1 MVDIYLINTFYRIMN
16 VEVKMKVVKS
26 YQVEKKQLITP
37 LFTGTD
43 VTRQVLLPESK
54 EYEMSIV
61 CFGKGIRNKF
71 HAHDAEQV
79 VIVTEGRGIV
89 ATEDKES
96 VVAVGDVV
104 LIPAG
109 EKHWYGATEDSEFS
123 YIYFFKK
130 GCKLTQLEV

>member
-1 MVDIYLINTFYRIMN
+1 MKITKSTQ
-16 VEVKMKVVKS
+16 VKK
-26 YQVEKKQLITP
+26 ERFNTP

-43 VTRQVLLPESK
+43 VTKQVLLPESK

-79 VIVTEGRGIV
+79 LIVTEGRGIV
-89 ATEDKES
+89 ATEDNES

-109 EKHWYGATEDSEFS
+109 EKHWHGATEDSEFS
-123 YIYFFKK
+123 HIYFFKK

>member
-1 MVDIYLINTFYRIMN
+1 
-16 VEVKMKVVKS
+16 MKIIKS
-26 YQVEKKQLITP
+26 NQIKKEQVNTP

-71 HAHDAEQV
+71 HTHDAEQV
-79 VIVTEGRGIV
+79 LIVTGGRGIV
-89 ATEDKES
+89 ATEDTER
-96 VVAVGDVV
+96 VITVGDVI

-109 EKHWYGATEDSEFS
+109 EKHWHGATTDSDFS
-123 YIYFFKK
+123 HIYFFKK
-130 GCKLTQLEV
+130 GCNLTQLEE

>member
-1 MVDIYLINTFYRIMN
+1 MVS
-16 VEVKMKVVKS
+16 VKERHGKNHVRCRVDLS
-26 YQVEKKQLITP
+26 P
-37 LFTGTD
+37 G
-43 VTRQVLLPESK
+43 LLWLHIREI
-54 EYEMSIV
+54 SIV

-79 VIVTEGRGIV
+79 LIVTEGRGIV

-109 EKHWYGATEDSEFS
+109 EKHWHGATEDTEFS
-123 YIYFFKK
+123 HIYFFKK